1 MSENGQTNCAGSL
14 NLQVNREDSTTIEAA
29 AQDYVIPSAPPARA
43 RVTPPDSKLISRSFK
58 P

>member
-29 AQDYVIPSAPPARA
+29 AQD
-43 RVTPPDSKLISRSFK
+43 
-58 P
+58 